1 MCGYWPNFN
10 HVFIIFQ
17 FSETVRGHEREKARL
32 ASLQQTEREAWEAER
47 QREVDRLH
55 QEAEESVH
63 LSEMRAG
70 EQHERDVQV
79 TRDLEAQ
86 LARLREELAQ
96 SNQLRKEQ
104 LLELGNPT
112 RRRETATDARP
123 RATGNVILQVVVC

>member
-1 MCGYWPNFN
+1 M
-10 HVFIIFQ
+10 
-17 FSETVRGHEREKARL
+17 RGHEREKARL

-63 LSEMRAG
+63 LSEMRAS

-79 TRDLEAQ
+79 TRDLEAT

-104 LLELGNPT
+104 LLELGILREEEKQRLT
-112 RRRETATDARP
+112 RDHEQ
-123 RATGNVILQVVVC
+123 QVTSLCRSSSA

>member
-1 MCGYWPNFN
+1 MYI
-10 HVFIIFQ
+10 VLSQI
-17 FSETVRGHEREKARL
+17 SETVRGHEREKARL
-32 ASLQQTEREAWEAER
+32 ASLQQTDREAWEAER

-63 LSEMRAG
+63 LSEMRAS

-79 TRDLEAQ
+79 TRDLEAT

-104 LLELGNPT
+104 LLELGILREEEKQRLT
-112 RRRETATDARP
+112 RDHEQ
-123 RATGNVILQVVVC
+123 QVTSLCRYSSA